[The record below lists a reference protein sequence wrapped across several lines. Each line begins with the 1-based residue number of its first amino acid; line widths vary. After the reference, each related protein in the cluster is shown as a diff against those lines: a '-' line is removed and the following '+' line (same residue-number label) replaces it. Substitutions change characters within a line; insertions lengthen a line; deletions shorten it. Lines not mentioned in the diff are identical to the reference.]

1 MFESEHYTSS
11 PVPRPPPFYLPFA
24 FTIIHG
30 SGRPEPFPVFRQPS
44 APVYYCERKRKVKR
58 GRPGNEATTP
68 CSISALASIGGGGGG
83 GKAMVGMGLLYPGPG
98 YEAIICF
105 THCKQSKL
113 EVGLGTRLQE

>member
-1 MFESEHYTSS
+1 MRLLHH
-11 PVPRPPPFYLPFA
+11 A
-24 FTIIHG
+24 
-30 SGRPEPFPVFRQPS
+30 VFLHWQ
-44 APVYYCERKRKVKR
+44 V
-58 GRPGNEATTP
+58 
-68 CSISALASIGGGGGG
+68 LGGGGGG